1 MSVKSITSRDNPTYR
16 ELLALATDRRARRQS
31 AQTLLDGPH
40 LIEAALSS
48 GVEPRRLVFAE
59 SAAAG
64 LLASWGQCLPQVP
77 ALILSDVLFAQLS
90 PVETPTGILALID
103 IRRAEAAGE
112 GEFIV
117 LLEEVQDPGNLGAIL
132 RVAAAAGVQAVFLS
146 KGSSEAWSPKCLR
159 GGQGAHFQLRIQE
172 AADLPACVAAF
183 PGAVYAATL
192 GAPASLYQLE
202 LAGPVGFAFG
212 NEGAGL
218 SPALRQAARPFAIPM
233 PGRVESLN
241 VATAAAVCLFE
252 RVRQLA
258 SAGVVGD
265 Q

>member
-1 MSVKSITSRDNPTYR
+1 MSVKSISSRDNPTFR
-16 ELLALATDRRARRQS
+16 ELLALATDRRARRQA

-40 LIEAALSS
+40 LIEAALAS
-48 GVEPRRLVFAE
+48 GVPVRRLVFAE
-59 SAAAG
+59 SAAAA
-64 LLASWGQCLPQVP
+64 LLASWGQRLPQVP
-77 ALILSDVLFAQLS
+77 ALILSDALFAQLS

-103 IRRAEAAGE
+103 TGAVEPAEA

-117 LLEEVQDPGNLGAIL
+117 LLEDLQDPGNLGAIL
-132 RVAAAAGVQAVFLS
+132 RVAAAAGVQAVYLS

-159 GGQGAHFQLRIQE
+159 GGQGAHFLLRIHE
-172 AADLPACVAAF
+172 GEDLPARIAAF
-183 PGAVYAATL
+183 PGPVYAATL
-192 GAPASLYQLE
+192 GAPASLFGLD

-218 SPALRQAARPFAIPM
+218 SPELRQAARPFAIPM

-258 SAGVVGD
+258 SGRGSR
-265 Q
+265 